1 MIHVYVSPLSISFSD
16 FFFVLLFLVRLF
28 ILYILCLL
36 MGFTL
41 SMRFVLLFIK
51 KSNMRAWSGDVKNM
65 SVQVVTVSGYCL

>member
-1 MIHVYVSPLSISFSD
+1 VYVSPLSISFSD